1 MANFKLTQTGEQ
13 IQADLN
19 LLDKNSATSGQVLT
33 ANGTGGASWQNVSNV
48 VTSVNGQTGDV
59 TVASYSLPVANSTT
73 LGGVKPVTKTDA
85 MTQEVGVDT
94 TGKLFTTPSSG
105 SSSSF
110 TGYNISTVG
119 DSNPSSKSA
128 SINVMRYNNTY
139 YSYSTSTLG
148 DSVEGAYAIW
158 WYGDYDTNYPQKF
171 TGTLIDSTD
180 GSQVTGSNTNINTLT
195 AKRMYYV
202 ASDLVIDTSN

>member
-13 IQADLN
+13 IQADLD
-19 LLDKNSATSGQVLT
+19 LLDKNSATQGQVLT
-33 ANGTGGASWQNVSNV
+33 ANGSGGASWQN
-48 VTSVNGQTGDV
+48 
-59 TVASYSLPVANSTT
+59 A
-73 LGGVKPVTKTDA
+73 
-85 MTQEVGVDT
+85 
-94 TGKLFTTPSSG
+94 SSG
-105 SSSSF
+105 GGSGSF

>member
-13 IQADLN
+13 IQADLD
-19 LLDKNSATSGQVLT
+19 LLDKNSATQGQVLT
-33 ANGTGGASWQNVSNV
+33 ANGTGGASWQNVS
-48 VTSVNGQTGDV
+48 
-59 TVASYSLPVANSTT
+59 
-73 LGGVKPVTKTDA
+73 GG
-85 MTQEVGVDT
+85 G
-94 TGKLFTTPSSG
+94 
-105 SSSSF
+105 SSSF
-110 TGYNISTVG
+110 TGYNITTVG

-171 TGTLIDSTD
+171 VSGTLIDSTD
-180 GSQVTGSNTNINTLT
+180 GHLITCSNTNINTLT